1 MCVSEYINLIAAAD
15 SIDTLRYIVS
25 LSANDDSISNAEYEF
40 IYQMAEAT
48 IV

>member
-1 MCVSEYINLIAAAD
+1 MCASEYINLIAAAD

-25 LSANDDSISNAEYEF
+25 FAANDDSISNAEYEL
-40 IYQMAEAT
+40 IYQTAEAA